1 MPNTNQY
8 YDSNIYMQSANLII
22 KVAYMYYYRNMRQQE
37 IAEQLDLSVPT
48 VSRLLKRA
56 KEQEIVHFSMEQE
69 YLECLELE
77 EALKKRFDL
86 QEVIIA
92 PLLNQGQGMEGEELK
107 KIVALEGA
115 RYLQRTITDRDVL
128 GIAYGETVWYVY
140 NYLNPCQRRN
150 MGFVTLHGTLNHEMN
165 KLDGSWLV
173 PRIAKV
179 FGGKYYTINCKGI
192 QKSRE
197 EVLNALKDDSICRV
211 FEQFPNITI
220 SVSGVGMI
228 YPEHQSVLVRG
239 DYLSPETIK
248 ELEQAGACGDLLLR
262 FFDKSGNECCTD
274 MRSRVI
280 GIPWENYKRIPN
292 KVIVASD
299 RRKWVAVLALLKGKL
314 VDTLIIDQNL
324 ARSIYDALR

>member
-1 MPNTNQY
+1 M
-8 YDSNIYMQSANLII
+8 
-22 KVAYMYYYRNMRQQE
+22 
-37 IAEQLDLSVPT
+37 
-48 VSRLLKRA
+48 
-56 KEQEIVHFSMEQE
+56 
-69 YLECLELE
+69 
-77 EALKKRFDL
+77 
-86 QEVIIA
+86 
-92 PLLNQGQGMEGEELK
+92 
-107 KIVALEGA
+107 
-115 RYLQRTITDRDVL
+115 
-128 GIAYGETVWYVY
+128 
-140 NYLNPCQRRN
+140 
-150 MGFVTLHGTLNHEMN
+150 
-165 KLDGSWLV
+165 
-173 PRIAKV
+173 
-179 FGGKYYTINCKGI
+179 
-192 QKSRE
+192 
-197 EVLNALKDDSICRV
+197 NALKDDSICRV

-228 YPEHQSVLVRG
+228 YPEHQYVLVRG

-248 ELEQAGACGDLLLR
+248 ELEQADACGDLLLR